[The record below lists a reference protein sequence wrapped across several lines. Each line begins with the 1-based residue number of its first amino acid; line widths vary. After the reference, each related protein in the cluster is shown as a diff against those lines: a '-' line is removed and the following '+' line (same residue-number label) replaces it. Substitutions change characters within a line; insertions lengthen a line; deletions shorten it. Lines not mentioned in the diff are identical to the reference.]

1 MYMKEV
7 YVVNC
12 CRTAVGSFGGSL
24 KDVPAT
30 DLGAT
35 VVKEVLN
42 RAGVKPEQV
51 DELMFGCILT
61 AAQGQNPA
69 RQVGVKAG
77 LPYSVPAYT
86 VGMVCG
92 SGMKSVIEGAR
103 AILAGD
109 ADIIVAGGT
118 ENMSAAPY
126 ALPAERWGARMGD
139 KKVVD
144 TMIKDG
150 LWDAY
155 NNYHMGTTAENIADV
170 WGITREEMD
179 AFAVSSQNKTEAAQA
194 AGKFV
199 DEIVPV
205 MVKKKKEMVEFK
217 VDEFPKAG
225 VTMESV
231 SKLRGAFPVGPE
243 GVEDEIVHTFEVTQ
257 VHEADAKQHVQR
269 VTAANASGINDG
281 AAAIL
286 LASGEAV
293 EKYGLKPMAKLVSWG
308 QGGVDPK
315 IMGVGPVPASRQAM
329 AKAGLKIEDIDL
341 VEANE
346 AFAAQSIA
354 VARELGFDMAKVNV
368 NGGAISIGHPVG
380 ASGARII
387 VTLLHEMLK
396 RDDAKKGLATLCIG
410 GGMGVA
416 TIFEKC

>member
-1 MYMKEV
+1 MKEL

-24 KDVPAT
+24 KNTPAAQ
-30 DLGAT
+30 LGSI
-35 VVKEVLN
+35 VVKEALK
-42 RAGVKPEQV
+42 RANVAPENV

-61 AAQGQNPA
+61 AGLGQNVA
-69 RQVGVKAG
+69 RQVGVGAG

-92 SGMKSVIEGAR
+92 SGMKSVIEAGR

-109 ADIIVAGGT
+109 ADIVVCGGT

-126 ALPAERWGARMGD
+126 AAPDARWGARMGD
-139 KKVVD
+139 KKLVD

-150 LWDAY
+150 LWDAF
-155 NNYHMGTTAENIADV
+155 NNYHMGTTAEGLA
-170 WGITREEMD
+170 
-179 AFAVSSQNKTEAAQA
+179 
-194 AGKFV
+194 
-199 DEIVPV
+199 
-205 MVKKKKEMVEFK
+205 
-217 VDEFPKAG
+217 
-225 VTMESV
+225 
-231 SKLRGAFPVGPE
+231 KLRGAFPVGPE
-243 GVEDEIVHTFEVTQ
+243 GVEDEIVHTFEPTGI
-257 VHEADAKQHVQR
+257 HEADTKKHVQR
-269 VTAANASGINDG
+269 VTAGNASGINDG
-281 AAAIL
+281 AAAIV

-293 EKYGLKPMAKLVSWG
+293 KKYNLKPMAKLVSWG

-329 AKAGLKIEDIDL
+329 QKAGLTIDDIDL

-354 VARELGFDMAKVNV
+354 VARELGFDMSKVNV

-410 GGMGVA
+410 GGQGVA